1 MKYDITIQA
10 TITKTYTIEA
20 EDEDTAIQIANESF
34 DVLEEDHT
42 YENYEQ
48 DTLEVCLSDDQEA
61 ELTRQKQ
68 PVEQAIK
75 LLDRAIT
82 AIYNIEGDQY
92 QDAYDQLQIIFDQ
105 LQKVNNELQEATA

>member
-42 YENYEQ
+42 Y
-48 DTLEVCLSDDQEA
+48 TIC
-61 ELTRQKQ
+61 
-68 PVEQAIK
+68 
-75 LLDRAIT
+75 
-82 AIYNIEGDQY
+82 
-92 QDAYDQLQIIFDQ
+92 
-105 LQKVNNELQEATA
+105 